1 MKTVSEPALLDRLL
15 ANLPLDWQIQRL
27 YLGHNWTL
35 AVVQDGAGRQR
46 AGLAS
51 TPAAAEVA
59 GQASFGYG
67 DNPAPTGQAV
77 QVAGLVQSLNPVEA
91 AVGLATLN
99 ALLEPPDP
107 ALIQEI
113 VPAEWLALHGRQR
126 QVALVGRFPFIEEL
140 RPAAARLWVLE
151 LHPQP
156 GEYGADQ
163 AYEILPQADIVVI
176 TASTLINQTLEGL
189 LKLVRAEAT
198 VMLLG
203 PSTPLTP
210 LLFEAGIDL
219 LSGVQ
224 VVDLEAALG
233 SVMQGVIFRQMQ
245 GMRRVTLVNPSFLA
259 QHFSTESLYN

>member
-1 MKTVSEPALLDRLL
+1 MKTVSEPALLAHLL
-15 ANLPLDWQIQRL
+15 ASLPLGWQVQRL

-67 DNPAPTGQAV
+67 DNLAPTGQAA

-99 ALLEPPDP
+99 ALLEPDP
-107 ALIQEI
+107 ALIREI

-151 LHPQP
+151 LHPQR

-163 AYEILPQADIVVI
+163 ADEILPQADIVVI
-176 TASTLINQTLEGL
+176 TASTLINQTLEEL
-189 LKLVRAEAT
+189 LKLVRAEAI

-203 PSTPLTP
+203 PSTPLSP

-233 SVMQGVIFRQMQ
+233 SVIQGVIFRQMQ
-245 GMRRVTLVNPSFLA
+245 GVRRVTMVNPQFLD
-259 QHFSTESLYN
+259 